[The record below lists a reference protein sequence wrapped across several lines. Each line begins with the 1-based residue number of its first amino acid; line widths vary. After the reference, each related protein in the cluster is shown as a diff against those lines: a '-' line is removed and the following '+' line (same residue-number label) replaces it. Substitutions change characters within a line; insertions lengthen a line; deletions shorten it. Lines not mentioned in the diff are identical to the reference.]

1 MTAASQAASLDEEL
15 CAICLEPLLLMPR
28 VVLLCAHTFH
38 DRCLRKKKN
47 IICPTCKQDRYDMER
62 RAHHIGPLDIRC
74 ARVLVTDVR
83 DDDHYVLLVQER
95 DGAWNLP
102 GGHIDE
108 SIDTEPEACAR
119 RKLLEKTTL
128 VLSDDLIPLASI
140 GEHMIYIAKER
151 AFSFRFLPLRRRTR
165 EIRALWWGPM
175 QSALDWSHCNS
186 SLLSS
191 EAQEALIIFMS
202 RSS

>member
-1 MTAASQAASLDEEL
+1 MTKADLATSLDDEL

-28 VVLLCAHTFH
+28 TVLLCAHTFH
-38 DRCLRKKKN
+38 DCCLPKEKN

-62 RAHHIGPLDIRC
+62 RAHQIGPLELQS

-83 DDDHYVLLVQER
+83 DDDHYVLLLKEKN
-95 DGAWNLP
+95 GAWNLP

-108 SIDTEPEACAR
+108 TLDTGPEACAR
-119 RKLLEKTTL
+119 RELLEKTTL
-128 VLSDDLIPLASI
+128 VPSDDLIPLASI
-140 GEHMIYIAKER
+140 GSHMIYIAKER
-151 AFSFRFLPLRRRTR
+151 DFSFRSLP
-165 EIRALWWGPM
+165 IKPFWWGPM
-175 QSALDWSHCNS
+175 QSALDWSHGNS